1 MNEVICVYFPFLR
14 GRQFDLIAIRE
25 LLEKGL
31 ISENIVPI
39 IEPVKLS
46 STLISTLSAYN
57 ENQREILIIQNPCVG
72 NFEKE
77 LENHELYESYI
88 EVLKSPYITITHI
101 LNEDSVSQV
110 QRLAKTLDK
119 NLNDIAILHKENNL
133 IDVHREIFSGDIPR
147 YNIVPEDKLLKRK
160 LKNKNLV
167 ILQNNF
173 IKQKNNKDYAKNVDE
188 FFSQEHLYFESEGLI
203 GFSDYS
209 VVGDQYIE
217 GGFAPFAIAI
227 HIIYLKYDE
236 DYEDKILRIR
246 HLVSDSNND
255 IRDPALK
262 CAEALQKLVL
272 LKKQVDSEDIST
284 YAMQQFLEHY
294 RNGSYPG
301 LPSLKKLSLMHHIEL
316 VDIFLRGE

>member
-1 MNEVICVYFPFLR
+1 MYFPFLR

-31 ISENIVPI
+31 ISDNIVPI

-46 STLISTLSAYN
+46 STLISTLKAFI
-57 ENQREILIIQNPCVG
+57 ENQREILVIQNPCVG
-72 NFEKE
+72 NFEEE
-77 LENHELYESYI
+77 LENHELYEIYMG
-88 EVLKSPYITITHI
+88 VLKSPYITITHI
-101 LNEDSVSQV
+101 LNENSTSQV
-110 QRLAKTLDK
+110 GALAGALEKD
-119 NLNDIAILHKENNL
+119 LNDVAILHKENNL
-133 IDVHREIFSGDIPR
+133 MEIYRQIFNGDIPK

-167 ILQNNF
+167 SIQDNF
-173 IKQKNNKDYAKNVDE
+173 IKQKNNKDYSKKVDE
-188 FFSQEHLYFESEGLI
+188 FFSEEHLYFESEGLI

-209 VVGDQYIE
+209 VVGDQYVE

-227 HIIYLKYDE
+227 HIVYLKHDE

-246 HLVSDSNND
+246 HFVSDSNKD

-262 CAEALQKLVL
+262 CAEALEKLATW
-272 LKKQVDSEDIST
+272 KKHIADEDVCT
-284 YAMQQFLEHY
+284 YAMQNFLEHY